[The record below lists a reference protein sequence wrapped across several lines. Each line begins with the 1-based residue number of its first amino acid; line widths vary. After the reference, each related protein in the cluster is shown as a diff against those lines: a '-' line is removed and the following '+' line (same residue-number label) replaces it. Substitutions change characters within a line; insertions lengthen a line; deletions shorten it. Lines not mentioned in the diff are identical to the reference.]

1 MELEARSKEA
11 YASRN
16 IESKPD
22 LLATC
27 EKSEVKDM
35 YLQPPT
41 DQSQSKSPFRDLAK
55 SLPRSIGISRAVS
68 HANLYKV
75 EQPLTV
81 TNTLTRVSTKEDR
94 LQPYIPTLGNED
106 FSQFQSLEHLRTFGA
121 EMIGEHLNVV
131 DESARDFTFKHLM
144 KGKKT

>member
-35 YLQPPT
+35 YLKPT
-41 DQSQSKSPFRDLAK
+41 DQSLSKSPFRDLAR

-68 HANLYKV
+68 HANLYKT

-94 LQPYIPTLGNED
+94 FIPYIPTLGNED

-121 EMIGEHLNVV
+121 G
-131 DESARDFTFKHLM
+131 
-144 KGKKT
+144 